1 MLRRCTPR
9 NDAERNNIAF
19 KTLDAPLYAVSA
31 GRSMI
36 EMLGVLAIVG
46 MLSVGGIAGYSKAM
60 EKFKIDKTINEY
72 SYLIYG
78 MLEHIDDI
86 KKNSIGG
93 YNKDDLVGLAQA
105 LNLIPNSWN
114 IKNNVKVS
122 DSMGNLIQIYANNV
136 HENLLTIDFYLGG
149 VTYTDEG
156 NYSENFPEKLCMEI
170 YNNMAIPLHS
180 AVEKV
185 ALWQP
190 VTGSVVFDGDK
201 NCTSARTCL
210 SNLKL
215 DEIHKT
221 CSACNK
227 SKEICSVTFF
237 F

>member
-1 MLRRCTPR
+1 MYK
-9 NDAERNNIAF
+9 NFE
-19 KTLDAPLYAVSA
+19 K

-36 EMLGVLAIVG
+36 EMLGVLAIIGV
-46 MLSVGGIAGYSKAM
+46 LSVGGIAGYSKAM
-60 EKFKIDKTINEY
+60 EKFKINKTINEY

-86 KKNSIGG
+86 KKNPIGG

-114 IKNNVKVS
+114 IKNNIKVS
-122 DSMGNLIQIYANNV
+122 DSMGNLIQIYANIQ
-136 HENLLTIDFYLGG
+136 ENLLTIDFYLGG

-201 NCTSARTCL
+201 NCTSAHTCL